1 MIKTVEIN
9 GKQVPF
15 KATGST
21 LSRYRAKFNS
31 DLLSDYQKV
40 TASELGGEALE
51 ICLRIAYI
59 MAKQA
64 DPSIPDDPWDWVDQ
78 FEVFPVIDVVPQVIT
93 LWSDSMGTLN
103 TPKNV

>member
-1 MIKTVEIN
+1 MIKTVLIN

-31 DLLSDYQKV
+31 DLLNDYQKV

-64 DPSIPDDPWDWVDQ
+64 DPSIPDDPWEWVDQ
-78 FEVFPVIDVVPQVIT
+78 FGRGYLLIVAEQIRVEFCPVP
-93 LWSDSMGTLN
+93 
-103 TPKNV
+103 